1 MKTHLEHKFMSVGQK
16 MTYDIRG
23 HCTTDFKPSII
34 YYLNNYL
41 FKFAKIITIK
51 ISYFCLTEEHIYSV
65 NNENVNIILKLMTF
79 PEYF

>member
-1 MKTHLEHKFMSVGQK
+1 MLIKVFNVHTPCKK
-16 MTYDIRG
+16 
-23 HCTTDFKPSII
+23 
-34 YYLNNYL
+34 YLDKKNHPNQRHYL